1 MSKKATNVPNECK
14 HTAFQ
19 NVLSSRMYVKTQ
31 SAVFEFG
38 MIEYITFTILSLSL
52 NVDGTLLNNILTH
65 VVPRPHACDAFARKE

>member
-1 MSKKATNVPNECK
+1 
-14 HTAFQ
+14 
-19 NVLSSRMYVKTQ
+19 MYVKTQ

-52 NVDGTLLNNILTH
+52 NIDGTLLNNILTH